1 MTMLSRAVL
10 DTKTMAKRNL
20 LKSFSSPDTLIEN
33 AVSPV
38 LTLLIFVFVLGG
50 AMDMGTSTMS
60 YVNYIVPGVIV
71 LCIGQCS
78 TTTAVSVSM
87 DIAKGII
94 DRFRSMPI
102 AKSSVLT
109 GRVIEAVLRTLLTV
123 LLVVAVALA
132 VGFRPSAGVAGW
144 SAAFALLILFSLTM
158 NWIAVVFGLAV
169 KSVEGAGAFTMF
181 VLLFAYL
188 SAGFIPTETLPQVL
202 RIFAEN
208 QPLTQVIDSV
218 RALLLNTD
226 PGNSILL
233 AIIWCVGL
241 LVVAFVVAMQM
252 YRKKLTK

>member
-38 LTLLIFVFVLGG
+38 MTLLIFVFVLGG
-50 AMDMGTSTMS
+50 AMDGGTSTMS

-87 DIAKGII
+87 DIEKGII

-109 GRVIEAVLRTLLTV
+109 GRVIEAVLRTLLTA
-123 LLVVAVALA
+123 LLVIAVALVA
-132 VGFRPSAGVAGW
+132 GFRPNAGVAGW
-144 SAAFALLILFSLTM
+144 SATFALLLLFSLTM

-226 PGNSILL
+226 PVNSILL

-241 LVVAFVVAMQM
+241 LIVAFVIAMQM